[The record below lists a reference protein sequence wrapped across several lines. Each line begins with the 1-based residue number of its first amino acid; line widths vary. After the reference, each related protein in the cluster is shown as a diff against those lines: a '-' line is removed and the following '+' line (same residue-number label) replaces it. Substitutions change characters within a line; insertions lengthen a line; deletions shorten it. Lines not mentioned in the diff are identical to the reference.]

1 MMKFQT
7 SLIVVLIYL
16 LAHTAGAHS
25 VQSTDLASFDENS
38 VIYSL
43 IQESPQITSEDPDTT
58 IIEEQG
64 VTEDETREDEIIT
77 EREANIDLHFFL
89 VFFTTSLLFLTMLL
103 HLVLYFKFS
112 REFSNSMIAI
122 FIGLLFISYL
132 ANYIGDY
139 ITLSS
144 DWNDWI
150 ENFRIYGLII
160 ALHFLPYV
168 LSVLTG
174 MKDLKQSVH
183 LVWLS
188 VIPFLIRHFSP
199 EYYFEYVLS
208 VVIVMLVISGYF
220 INRASNKGRMHLSAI
235 IAGYVI
241 VVLATVMYVLHV
253 YNVLIITE
261 VQMAGIASI
270 LYAALP
276 LSFLFFKMN
285 HYGFKYASHNQKME
299 EKSSEI
305 EKARSQ
311 LKRLHD
317 KLKETQEQLLE
328 RVDPVSQG
336 KSRSDNVN
344 AVREKSRD
352 ISFISEAGLKH
363 VRFTQNRLMEI
374 RTTDQHSDAQLNDM
388 EAYLK
393 QVESDLTRIK
403 KQGDE
408 IEKQLNHMN
417 EKEGNGSK
425 DSGKVEIN
433 HLIRDT
439 LQKVHDKFQL
449 KFNKSRIEIDLALDK
464 NAGVST
470 VDVDD
475 FRKVLKN
482 IYHHAFESIMEKI
495 DLDSKRR
502 GIEDQDAFKVLNDPP
517 RLLIQTRREEKRIFL
532 KIEFDSIDNPEGTHS
547 KFGNRSGKSQF
558 TEGSS
563 EPALIV
569 ANDLLQ
575 KNGLEMFVLSSGSE
589 KVIHIELKSAD

>member
-7 SLIVVLIYL
+7 SLIVTLIYL
-16 LAHTAGAHS
+16 LAHPAGTHL
-25 VQSTDLASFDENS
+25 VQASDFASLDENT

-43 IQESPQITSEDPDTT
+43 IQDSPQTTQEDPDTT
-58 IIEEQG
+58 VIEEQA
-64 VTEDETREDEIIT
+64 VDEDIIT
-77 EREANIDLHFFL
+77 EGETLIDPLFIL
-89 VFFTTSLLFLTMLL
+89 AFFTSSLLFLTMLL

-112 REFSNSMIAI
+112 RELSNSMIAI
-122 FIGLLFISYL
+122 FIGLLSISYL

-139 ITLSS
+139 STIPF
-144 DWNDWI
+144 DWNEWL
-150 ENFRIYGLII
+150 EFFRVYGLLI
-160 ALHFLPYV
+160 ALHFLPFV
-168 LSVLTG
+168 LAVLTE

-188 VIPFLIRHFSP
+188 AVPLLIRNITP

-208 VVIVMLVISGYF
+208 VVIVMLAISGYF
-220 INRASNKGRMHLSAI
+220 IYRASSKGRKNLSAI
-235 IAGYVI
+235 ITGYVI
-241 VVLATVMYVLHV
+241 VVLTSVLYILHV
-253 YNVLIITE
+253 YSVLIISE
-261 VQMAGIASI
+261 VQLAGIVSI

-276 LSFLFFKMN
+276 LSFLFFKVS
-285 HYGFKYASHNQKME
+285 HYGFKYASYNQRME

-305 EKARSQ
+305 EKARLQ

-336 KSRSDNVN
+336 KAQSVNVN
-344 AVREKSRD
+344 EIREKSRD
-352 ISFISEAGLKH
+352 ILSISEAGLKH
-363 VRFTQNRLMEI
+363 VRFTRNRLMEI
-374 RTTDQHSDAQLNDM
+374 RTTDQYSDEQLNDM

-393 QVESDLTRIK
+393 KVESDLARIK
-403 KQGDE
+403 KQGIE
-408 IEKQLNHMN
+408 IDKQLNHR
-417 EKEGNGSK
+417 EGKEGGGPK
-425 DSGKVEIN
+425 DNGKVEIN

-439 LQKVHDKFQL
+439 LQKVYDKFQA
-449 KFNKSRIEIDLALDK
+449 KFNKERIEIDLSLDK

-482 IYHHAFESIMEKI
+482 IYHHAFESIMDKI
-495 DLDSKRR
+495 NLDSKQR
-502 GIEDQDAFKVLNDPP
+502 GNGNQDTFRSLNDPP
-517 RLLIQTRREEKRIFL
+517 GLLIQTRREEKRIFL
-532 KIEFDSIDNPEGTHS
+532 KIEFDSVDKPDSSNS
-547 KFGNRSGKSQF
+547 SFVNSLQKSQF
-558 TEGSS
+558 SEGSS

-575 KNGLEMFVLSSGSE
+575 KHGLEMFVLASGSE